1 MTAPRLLNS
10 ARRGTLEQAGR
21 SPPRIGRSQ
30 VGSHPGQATGRAFKG
45 RASLPEGAGIIALGG
60 GSQRDPGV
68 KTDPGGSSTDAA
80 THSPGSPRC
89 RRRRLHPRART
100 CGPPGA
106 STNSRVLGATSAH
119 LRARGAKVSL
129 WQPGSPGSQSRSSI
143 CGHDDGTTH
152 TGAAPSP
159 DRHTQPPSQPP
170 RPARRPTPPRGP
182 ASRLALDDGAGGG
195 RCLRPDEAHTFA
207 VSGYVIP
214 GVPGSPGAIP
224 VPPAAVGDARVALRA
239 ELVRR
244 G

>member
-1 MTAPRLLNS
+1 
-10 ARRGTLEQAGR
+10 
-21 SPPRIGRSQ
+21 
-30 VGSHPGQATGRAFKG
+30 
-45 RASLPEGAGIIALGG
+45 
-60 GSQRDPGV
+60 
-68 KTDPGGSSTDAA
+68 
-80 THSPGSPRC
+80 
-89 RRRRLHPRART
+89 RT

-244 G
+244 GVGVPRPVRRQRGGDRRALRGSARRFQDAEEILRGLVALDVARDP